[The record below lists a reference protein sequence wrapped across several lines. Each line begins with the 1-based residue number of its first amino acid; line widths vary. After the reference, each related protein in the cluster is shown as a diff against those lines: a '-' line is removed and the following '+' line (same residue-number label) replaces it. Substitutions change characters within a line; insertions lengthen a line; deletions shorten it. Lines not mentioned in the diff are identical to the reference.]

1 MIKDS
6 SMRKEIPKNDRLWRE
21 NLFDLGERRGGAS
34 CTLIVPEEATLETSP
49 DRVEGQNSQLLFR
62 GVENP
67 CPVPFI
73 RAIFGS
79 QVTNIHGL
87 QQRLWK
93 TSSRFPFFFFLDRI
107 FNAEQAKQR
116 NRDSPIDR
124 VRISTWPIRFVSK
137 FSIERFSSFE
147 TVSREERATLNI
159 NLVTQGNVCSRKL
172 SNSSVRSLSIEIA
185 VSQIPQGGGGHYNIR
200 ARFTGRNLSVEWKA
214 RNGRGNAMV
223 N

>member
-93 TSSRFPFFFFLDRI
+93 ISSLVFLFFFLDRI
-107 FNAEQAKQR
+107 FNKRSKETEILESIVFASQHG
-116 NRDSPIDR
+116 
-124 VRISTWPIRFVSK
+124 RFVS
-137 FSIERFSSFE
+137 FRNFRSNVF
-147 TVSREERATLNI
+147 RASKPFLA
-159 NLVTQGNVCSRKL
+159 K
-172 SNSSVRSLSIEIA
+172 SVQRWI
-185 VSQIPQGGGGHYNIR
+185 
-200 ARFTGRNLSVEWKA
+200 
-214 RNGRGNAMV
+214 
-223 N
+223 

>member
-6 SMRKEIPKNDRLWRE
+6 SMRKEIPKNDRFWRE

-93 TSSRFPFFFFLDRI
+93 TSSRFPFFFPRSNIQCRISEAKKPRFSNRSCSHLNMADSFRFEIFDRT
-107 FNAEQAKQR
+107 FFELR
-116 NRDSPIDR
+116 NRFSRRACNVEYKSRDARKCLLSEVEQLFCSFFVDRDCSFTDSTGR
-124 VRISTWPIRFVSK
+124 RR
-137 FSIERFSSFE
+137 
-147 TVSREERATLNI
+147 
-159 NLVTQGNVCSRKL
+159 
-172 SNSSVRSLSIEIA
+172 
-185 VSQIPQGGGGHYNIR
+185 HYNIR

>member
-6 SMRKEIPKNDRLWRE
+6 SMRKKIPKSNDRLWRE
-21 NLFDLGERRGGAS
+21 NLFDLRERRGGAS

-93 TSSRFPFFFFLDRI
+93 TSSRFPFFFFSIEYSMPNKRSKETEILQSI
-107 FNAEQAKQR
+107 VFASQHG
-116 NRDSPIDR
+116 
-124 VRISTWPIRFVSK
+124 RFVS
-137 FSIERFSSFE
+137 FRNFRSNVF
-147 TVSREERATLNI
+147 RASKPFLA
-159 NLVTQGNVCSRKL
+159 K
-172 SNSSVRSLSIEIA
+172 SVQRWI
-185 VSQIPQGGGGHYNIR
+185 
-200 ARFTGRNLSVEWKA
+200 
-214 RNGRGNAMV
+214 
-223 N
+223 